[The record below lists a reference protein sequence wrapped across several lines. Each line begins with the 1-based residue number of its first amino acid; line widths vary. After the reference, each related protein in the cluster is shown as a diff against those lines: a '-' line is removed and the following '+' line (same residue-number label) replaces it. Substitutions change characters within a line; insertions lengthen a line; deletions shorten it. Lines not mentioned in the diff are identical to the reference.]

1 LIGRN
6 ETKPKENI
14 ENQQNNCPLNSKHGK
29 LSNISERKQIPS
41 HEEGRGGC
49 EFNYSS

>member
-6 ETKPKENI
+6 EPKPRENI
-14 ENQQNNCPLNSKHGK
+14 ENQYNNYPLNSKHGK
-29 LSNISERKQIPS
+29 LSIISEREQIPS
-41 HEEGRGGC
+41 HEEGRRDR